1 MKQVQQLKPQDVLVA
16 LKLFLLKE
24 RPRLNDLAADLG
36 ISQAEVSGSLKRA
49 IGAGLSRPDDGMP
62 YPLALREF
70 VVHGLK
76 YAFPAL
82 IGHMSKGV
90 PTAYSAAPLNKKISS
105 SDALVW
111 PDVDGE
117 MKGQSVEPL
126 YKSAPFAAKKDP
138 ALHELLALIDALR
151 VGGAR
156 ERKLAASE
164 LDKRLSRK

>member
-1 MKQVQQLKPQDVLVA
+1 MSQIPQLKPQDVLVA

-36 ISQAEVSGSLKRA
+36 ISQAEISGSLKRA
-49 IGAGLSRPDDGMP
+49 ILAGISRPDDGMP
-62 YPLALREF
+62 YPQALGEF
-70 VVHGLK
+70 VLHGLR
-76 YAFPAL
+76 YAFPAQ
-82 IGHMSKGV
+82 IGHLSKGM

-105 SDALVW
+105 ADALIW

-117 MKGQSVEPL
+117 MRGQAVEPL

-138 ALHELLALIDALR
+138 ALYELLALIDALR

-156 ERKLAASE
+156 ERKLAAAE
-164 LDKRLSRK
+164 LDKRLSK